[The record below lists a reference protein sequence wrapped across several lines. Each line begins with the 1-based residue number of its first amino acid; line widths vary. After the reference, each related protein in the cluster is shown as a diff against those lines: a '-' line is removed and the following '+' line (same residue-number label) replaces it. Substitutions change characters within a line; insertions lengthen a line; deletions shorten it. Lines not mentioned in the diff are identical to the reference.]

1 MGESLKPMNL
11 TFIPLRVHA
20 RRDGQGNGKQQ
31 GQQQGEEKGRETKH
45 PVAHSTAPES
55 RFIHDPAEKPHTLPP
70 LTHEELQEILGK
82 KLPPAE

>member
-11 TFIPLRVHA
+11 TFIPLKVHA

-31 GQQQGEEKGRETKH
+31 GQQQGEDKGHQAKPH
-45 PVAHSTAPES
+45 GKPLPNPES
-55 RFIHDPAEKPHTLPP
+55 RFIHDPAEKPHDLHP

-82 KLPPAE
+82 KLP